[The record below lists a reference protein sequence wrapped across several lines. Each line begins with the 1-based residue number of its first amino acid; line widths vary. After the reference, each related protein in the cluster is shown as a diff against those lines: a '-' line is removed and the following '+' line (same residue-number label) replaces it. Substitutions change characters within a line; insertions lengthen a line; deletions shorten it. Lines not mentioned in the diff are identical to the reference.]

1 MYNQFWKRAFDFISA
16 GIALIVFSPVMLVV
30 AILIKL
36 ESRGPVFFV
45 QQRMG
50 QNNQL
55 FAIYKFRSMR
65 TDTPNV
71 ATDLLQDP
79 ASYITKTGRFLRKS
93 SLDELPQ
100 LINVVKGEM
109 SVVGP
114 RPALYN
120 QYSLIEKR
128 NDRKINDIKPGLT
141 GYAQVSGRDSIS
153 DDEKVRLDEHYLQQ
167 MSFSF
172 DIKIIF
178 ITIFKVFKASDIK
191 A

>member
-1 MYNQFWKRAFDFISA
+1 MYNQFGKRAFDFISA
-16 GIALIVFSPVMLVV
+16 GIALIAFSPVMLVV

-120 QYSLIEKR
+120 QYSLIEMR
-128 NDRKINDIKPGLT
+128 NNRKINDIKPGLT

-167 MSFSF
+167 MSFGF